1 MTAIYETVRKTVSV
15 CPVCLKRLAATWK
28 IKDNHVYLV
37 KACPEHGEFSTVIW
51 RGKSDLWEWMGLEPK
66 IGEGENLNCPTAC
79 GLCPDHRQDTCCTL
93 LEVTKRCNLRCNYC
107 FAESGGSQDPPME
120 DIIEQLRMLTVPG
133 KTLVQLSGGE
143 PTVRDDLPQI
153 VAAAKALG
161 CLHVQLNTNGIRLAE
176 EPEFL
181 AELVKAGLSI
191 VFLQFDGTQDDI
203 YRKLRGR
210 PLLELKKRAIQNCQE
225 CRVGVILVPMLVPG
239 VNTQNIGDLV
249 KYGISLSPTVRGV
262 HFQPVSYFGRTPKI
276 PTDDM
281 RFTVDEL
288 ISSIE
293 TQTQGLING
302 RDLVPSSCNHPLC
315 GLHGDFVVTGDGL
328 TALTKKSDTETG
340 CLCGAPATAD
350 QKREF
355 VGRRWGQRPPE
366 NPKTCCCGNSD
377 IHDMECF
384 LSRVKAYGFT
394 ITAMAF
400 QDAGTLDIERLRRC
414 SLHVFDHGKFV
425 PFCSYYLSGWSQE

>member
-1 MTAIYETVRKTVSV
+1 MTAPHETVRSTASV
-15 CPVCLKRLAATWK
+15 CPVCLERVPATWESR
-28 IKDNHVYLV
+28 DDQVYLV
-37 KACPEHGEFSTVIW
+37 KKCPEHGEFSTLIW
-51 RGKSDLWEWMGLEPK
+51 RGKADLWKWMGSEPEMG
-66 IGEGENLNCPTAC
+66 IGENPNCPTAC
-79 GLCPDHRQDTCCTL
+79 GLCPDHRQETCCTL
-93 LEVTKRCNLRCNYC
+93 LEVTKRCNMRCNYC
-107 FAESGGSQDPPME
+107 FAESGAFQDPPLE
-120 DIIEQLRMLTVPG
+120 DIIDQLKVLTVPG

-153 VAAAKALG
+153 VAAAKAFG

-191 VFLQFDGTQDDI
+191 VFLQFDGTEDEI
-203 YRKLRGR
+203 YRQLRGR
-210 PLLELKKRAIQNCQE
+210 PLLDLKKQVIQNCRE
-225 CRVGVILVPMLVPG
+225 YRVGVVLVPMLVPG
-239 VNTQNIGDLV
+239 VNTHNIGDLV

-288 ISSIE
+288 IASIE
-293 TQTQGLING
+293 SQTDGLI
-302 RDLVPSSCNHPLC
+302 RKEDLVPSSCNHPLC
-315 GLHGDFVVTGDGL
+315 GLHGDFVVTSDGIRP
-328 TALTKKSDTETG
+328 LTKRHETETG
-340 CLCGAPATAD
+340 CSCGAASTAD

-366 NPKTCCCGNSD
+366 NPKTCCCGTSD
-377 IHDMECF
+377 MHDMEYF
-384 LSRVKAYGFT
+384 LTRVKAYGFT

-400 QDAGTLDIERLRRC
+400 QDAGNLDIERLRRC

-425 PFCSYYLSGWSQE
+425 PFCSYYLSGWAK